1 MKTKFRG
8 LVRKESKVYRVIL
21 IDWIYKDIVVCP
33 LDIIVSEPKDI
44 AAGTTKNF
52 DFKEVKL
59 LPYINIKDKNGK
71 EVYYNDL
78 IKDLKA
84 NTYTVELDT
93 KGGLYC
99 LKPTKKGTPAKELLL
114 IKEECE
120 TLGNVEENLH
130 ILIPNK

>member
-8 LVRKESKVYRVIL
+8 LVKKESKVYRVIM
-21 IDWIYKDIVVCP
+21 IDWIYKDIVLCP
-33 LDIIVSEPKDI
+33 IGLIITEPKDI
-44 AAGTTKNF
+44 PVGATKNF
-52 DFKEVKL
+52 NFKEVKL

-78 IKDLKA
+78 VKDTKA
-84 NTYTVELDT
+84 NTYTVELDS

-99 LKPTKKGTPAKELLL
+99 LKPTKKGAPEKELVMV
-114 IKEECE
+114 KEECE
-120 TLGNVEENLH
+120 TMGNIEEHLH